1 MELLQLRYFCDAAE
15 TQNFSKTARKFLV
28 PTSNISQSVK
38 RLERELGIELFE
50 HRANRIVLADAGRR
64 FYDKVKGALDSLDSA
79 RLEAM
84 GGGMCAGGEIKLLVL
99 CNRRLV
105 MDAIEKFK
113 KERSDVSFVIR
124 HELEADM
131 DYDLLI
137 SDKSPYGYSEKYLL
151 VEDDILLAIGK
162 DNPLAACDSL
172 SVSDLRD
179 EHFITM
185 PRGRSLYH
193 LTNSICLDAGF
204 SPNISLLTDDPSY
217 IRKHVE
223 LGLGIAFVPSCSWS
237 GLFSDNVVLK
247 NVVSF
252 KRSTYVF
259 LPPHY
264 REKASVTDFLH
275 CLGVLH

>member
-15 TQNFSKTARKFLV
+15 TQNFSKTAKKFLV

-38 RLERELGIELFE
+38 RLERELRIELFE
-50 HRANRIVLADAGRR
+50 HRANRIVLADAGKH
-64 FYDKVKGALDSLDSA
+64 FYDKVRPALDSLDSA

-84 GGGMCAGGEIKLLVL
+84 GGGKTARGEIKLLVL
-99 CNRRLV
+99 CNRTLV
-105 MDAIEKFK
+105 MDAIERFK
-113 KERSDVSFVIR
+113 KDHSDVSFVIR

-151 VEDDILLAIGK
+151 TEDDILLAICK
-162 DNPLAACDSL
+162 DNPLAKYGTL

-185 PRGRSLYH
+185 PRGRSLYR

-204 SPNISLLTDDPSY
+204 SPSISLLTDDPTY
-217 IRKHVE
+217 IRKQVE
-223 LGLGIAFVPSCSWS
+223 LGLGIAFVPSRSWS
-237 GLFSDNVVLK
+237 GLFSDDVVLRSVG
-247 NVVSF
+247 NF
-252 KRSTYVF
+252 KRNTFVF

-264 REKASVTDFLH
+264 KEKSVITDFLD
-275 CLGVLH
+275 CLGVL